1 MTNGVP
7 AFLMGRAQSNI
18 DLAFERL
25 TNIRTVF
32 WAMDI
37 QRVAQA
43 FFLGDPRM
51 TAGQGGEYHF
61 HRGGAGQY
69 AGGYDN
75 GFRYGNLACDGT
87 VVNTTG
93 DYPPY
98 GTHVFDLSASK
109 DCTAAAISGDRWC
122 DHRNGGRAISEL
134 LILTNEVWGLTR
146 VGVRKRIE
154 NKWTKRCGWAGAGDV
169 EWGVDKY
176 RVFGADATVPEGGA
190 SAKGVG
196 FTANATLDGD
206 TLTLGEGGIFASEG
220 ATVTI
225 DAALAGNMA
234 IHGPGVVRFASAV
247 ALPSFY
253 VGFGSNVELPVG
265 SSITGN
271 LTMREGS
278 QIIVDVSSLA
288 AKQYAEISLGT
299 VTLPEGGSFLDY
311 IALSDDSH
319 TLSVSGDG
327 TKILVNDNVPVRV
340 IWKGGADV
348 KDAANWTCYDEEGDE
363 LGNTLPGR
371 YVTNV
376 TLTAA
381 LDLRNWGTPVFGA
394 DVIIDLQGNYLYV
407 DNLDGTVWANA
418 LITNSVDATSATL
431 DVTVASGT
439 VSDTTATIGGNIKFV
454 KRGSGTFVASRTQG
468 YTGGTEVAGG
478 VLKAGVVGTSN
489 PLGVQGTGLLVGSG
503 ATFDI
508 NAKSGFDGYS
518 LTLAGGILQNSGG
531 GIGSEA
537 GIFTNVTLTADSQFE
552 MPNNSTWTF
561 AGKNYAPV
569 TLNLDG
575 HKLSVG
581 IYQVN
586 VDLAMCNA
594 TVLGGG
600 RIDIT
605 RGGNF
610 RFGVKNNA
618 AANNEI
624 IMTNVDLR
632 VSSALRVYA
641 PVSVRNYEAIYTSL
655 DWVGIDSTAELKV
668 YGAFKP
674 SSHDVFY
681 GCTMMNGSKFDL
693 SNRTGTGKLPFYL
706 TAAMTGNSASCAHKA
721 VSFANNATVTVDLT
735 PFADRIKTFV
745 QNGDYILTWDAKPA
759 DSVKF
764 VPDEATAKRS
774 YVFVKDTT
782 GLKLIS
788 AGFTIFVR

>member
-1 MTNGVP
+1 M
-7 AFLMGRAQSNI
+7 
-18 DLAFERL
+18 
-25 TNIRTVF
+25 
-32 WAMDI
+32 
-37 QRVAQA
+37 
-43 FFLGDPRM
+43 
-51 TAGQGGEYHF
+51 
-61 HRGGAGQY
+61 
-69 AGGYDN
+69 
-75 GFRYGNLACDGT
+75 
-87 VVNTTG
+87 
-93 DYPPY
+93 
-98 GTHVFDLSASK
+98 
-109 DCTAAAISGDRWC
+109 
-122 DHRNGGRAISEL
+122 
-134 LILTNEVWGLTR
+134 
-146 VGVRKRIE
+146 
-154 NKWTKRCGWAGAGDV
+154 
-169 EWGVDKY
+169 
-176 RVFGADATVPEGGA
+176 
-190 SAKGVG
+190 
-196 FTANATLDGD
+196 
-206 TLTLGEGGIFASEG
+206 
-220 ATVTI
+220 
-225 DAALAGNMA
+225 
-234 IHGPGVVRFASAV
+234 
-247 ALPSFY
+247 
-253 VGFGSNVELPVG
+253 
-265 SSITGN
+265 
-271 LTMREGS
+271 
-278 QIIVDVSSLA
+278 
-288 AKQYAEISLGT
+288 
-299 VTLPEGGSFLDY
+299 TLPEGGSFLDY

-454 KRGSGTFVASRTQG
+454 KRGSGTYVASRTQG

-706 TAAMTGNSASCAHKA
+706 TAAMTGNSASCAHKS
-721 VSFANNATVTVDLT
+721 VTFAPRATVTVDLSS
-735 PFADRIKTFV
+735 FDAKTLV
-745 QNGDYILTWDAKPA
+745 NKYVLTWDAKPA

-764 VPDEATAKRS
+764 VPDATTASRS
-774 YVFVKDTT
+774 YKFSKDDT

-788 AGFTIFVR
+788 AGFSIFVR